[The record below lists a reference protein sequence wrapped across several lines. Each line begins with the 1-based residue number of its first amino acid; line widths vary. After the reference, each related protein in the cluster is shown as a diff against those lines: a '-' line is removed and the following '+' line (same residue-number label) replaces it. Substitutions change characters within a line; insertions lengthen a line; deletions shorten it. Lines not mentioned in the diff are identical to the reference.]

1 MPTLKD
7 AAGAAGVSTATGKL
21 SPEATEQA
29 LKVMG
34 LSAQPPGQ
42 VPPAGENHAGGGHPG
57 AARAGH
63 GARHG
68 RLLRGL

>member
-29 LKVMG
+29 LKVM
-34 LSAQPPGQ
+34 
-42 VPPAGENHAGGGHPG
+42 
-57 AARAGH
+57 
-63 GARHG
+63 
-68 RLLRGL
+68 